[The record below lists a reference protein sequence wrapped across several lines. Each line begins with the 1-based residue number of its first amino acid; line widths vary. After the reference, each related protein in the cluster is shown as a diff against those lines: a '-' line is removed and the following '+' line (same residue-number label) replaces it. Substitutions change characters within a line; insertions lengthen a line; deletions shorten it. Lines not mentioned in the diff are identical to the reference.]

1 MFAVIK
7 TGGRQFCVSP
17 NDVLKINK
25 INNNKDDVVEIND
38 VLMYSDDSAK
48 VTLGNPLVS
57 GACVKMQV
65 LDQIKDDKVIVFKKH
80 RRHNYRR
87 KRGHRQDMTVVR
99 VLEISVKR

>member
-17 NDVLKINK
+17 NDILKINK
-25 INNNKDDVVEIND
+25 INNNKDDIVEIKD
-38 VLMYSDDSAK
+38 ILMYSDDSSN
-48 VTLGNPLVS
+48 VTVGTPLVE
-57 GACVKMQV
+57 GASVKIQV

-87 KRGHRQDMTVVR
+87 KRGHRQDMTVVK